1 MSNFVKVLDNHGNEI
16 IININSIE
24 CIRDLF
30 EEPKDYIVQTTS
42 STFSIDKN
50 SYESLKKKLLDK
62 NING

>member
-1 MSNFVKVLDNHGNEI
+1 MSNFIKVLDNLGNEI

-24 CIRDLF
+24 YTLLF
-30 EEPKDYIVQTTS
+30 EEPKDYIVKTVS